1 MFRPLALAAS
11 AVLLLG
17 GCSVELG
24 TDSPDPSSSRTPGTS
39 GTDSKGALEDLG
51 SLKIEDERNASS
63 YDRRAFGTP
72 WKDVDGNGCD
82 TRNDILARDLVS
94 VTKKDDGCIVLTGT
108 LEDDPYSDEKVSFT
122 RTRPSQ
128 VQIDHIYPLALAWR
142 LGADGWSADRRAEF
156 ANDPLNLLAV
166 SGRPNQQKGDSGP
179 GEWKPPADY
188 QCTYAG
194 MFVTVAKKYGLPVTK
209 ADHTALGG
217 FLKTC

>member
-1 MFRPLALAAS
+1 MFRPLALAVG

-17 GCSVELG
+17 GCSAEPG
-24 TDSPDPSSSRTPGTS
+24 TDPPDSSTRSPGTS
-39 GTDSKGALEDLG
+39 GTESRGALEDLG
-51 SLKIEDERNASS
+51 SLRITGEGDGDG

-82 TRNDILARDLVS
+82 TRNDILARDLAS
-94 VTKKDDGCIVLTGT
+94 VTRDDDGCLVLTGV
-108 LEDDPYSDEKVSFT
+108 LEDDPYSGGKVSFT
-122 RTRPSQ
+122 RSRPSQ
-128 VQIDHIYPLALAWR
+128 VQIDHVYPLALAWR
-142 LGADGWSADRRAEF
+142 MGADGWPEERRTEF

-179 GEWKPPADY
+179 AEWKPPADY

-194 MFVTVAKKYGLPVTK
+194 LFVTVAKKYDLPATR
-209 ADHTALGG
+209 ADHTALGN